1 MYLFMNELYI
11 VNILDKMLSLA
22 LYPPAL
28 NILIYTVIAGVFLG
42 VLMLVSIITCWV
54 RSRKNNRLRSLLPQ
68 DAPQDYLDYI
78 QQGQFTP
85 LTTSELIASMR
96 ERPPTYN
103 ESEVIQRRMNDT
115 SHDDTPP
122 PPLPP
127 RNPSPRG
134 SSPEEEQ
141 RNEEVNQRE
150 PLGNL
155 DTTEGQIDH
164 QAPLIDIDTMLFDFP
179 LPPRDDFTLS
189 LLLPESNESQ
199 QPHPPNQAEVEETT
213 ENLIPT
219 FVSTNQL
226 VGVIPSINNAVV

>member
-1 MYLFMNELYI
+1 MMSSACHSVIILLTVYTCTYMYLFMNELII

-115 SHDDTPP
+115 SHGDTPP

-164 QAPLIDIDTMLFDFP
+164 QAPLIDIDTMLFDSF
-179 LPPRDDFTLS
+179 LYH
-189 LLLPESNESQ
+189 PEMTSPYPYCYRSQ
-199 QPHPPNQAEVEETT
+199 MSHSSHTH
-213 ENLIPT
+213 LIK
-219 FVSTNQL
+219 QK
-226 VGVIPSINNAVV
+226 